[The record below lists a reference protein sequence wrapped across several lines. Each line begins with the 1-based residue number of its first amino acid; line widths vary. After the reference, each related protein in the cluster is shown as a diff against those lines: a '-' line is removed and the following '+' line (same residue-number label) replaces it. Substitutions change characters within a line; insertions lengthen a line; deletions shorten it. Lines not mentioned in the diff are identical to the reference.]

1 MEHED
6 VPERKLRQLELSVV
20 EQHVNEILVNFTINE
35 ETDSL
40 PIGWHVPPKIGE
52 DEDEQVAV
60 VKLSFERGSWEA

>member
-40 PIGWHVPPKIGE
+40 PIG
-52 DEDEQVAV
+52 
-60 VKLSFERGSWEA
+60 